1 MHKCFG
7 VFSEVTEFARP
18 MSRRQTT
25 NRRELLLPP
34 LIPARHQTAVV
45 FDASVPP
52 APAAAIHRNGA
63 EPPRYRNHQRIH
75 YRAAKEANQTIEV
88 ASPELIAGNHLLA
101 RLVLQ
106 QIRPRSRSEV
116 MRGHNCSPEETQL
129 ARTPIA
135 SSDIASPVI
144 GSAETP
150 VPAPVPPAVETLL
163 IQLAR
168 RHLGGRAT
176 EETRP

>member
-1 MHKCFG
+1 MVWSILRGEG
-7 VFSEVTEFARP
+7 VRSS
-18 MSRRQTT
+18 MSRRQTS
-25 NRRELLLPP
+25 NRRELLLPS
-34 LIPARHQTAVV
+34 LVLSRQQTVV
-45 FDASVPP
+45 ASDASVPP
-52 APAAAIHRNGA
+52 APAGAIHCNDA

-75 YRAAKEANQTIEV
+75 YRAAKEASQTIEV

-101 RLVLQ
+101 RLVFQ
-106 QIRPRSRSEV
+106 QIRPHSRSAV

-135 SSDIASPVI
+135 SSDIASPVM